1 MCIRDRNISI
11 EGRPNEMLLVDD
23 KAVVYSNVYIYS
35 YYDEKHPLDEVVKKE
50 IKREVQDSKPTP
62 SNTVSS
68 ESEDGKADDSEESE
82 DFVEDEYYE
91 YDYYYRTTSFTK
103 LTVLDLTNRSSPQVT
118 RELYIEGNYQTARES
133 GGTVRMVSY
142 GWMEIYGLKTWLD
155 FSDYSTYLSLIHI

>member
-1 MCIRDRNISI
+1 MCIRDR
-11 EGRPNEMLLVDD
+11 
-23 KAVVYSNVYIYS
+23 
-35 YYDEKHPLDEVVKKE
+35 
-50 IKREVQDSKPTP
+50 
-62 SNTVSS
+62 
-68 ESEDGKADDSEESE
+68 
-82 DFVEDEYYE
+82 

-155 FSDYSTYLSLIHI
+155 FSDYST